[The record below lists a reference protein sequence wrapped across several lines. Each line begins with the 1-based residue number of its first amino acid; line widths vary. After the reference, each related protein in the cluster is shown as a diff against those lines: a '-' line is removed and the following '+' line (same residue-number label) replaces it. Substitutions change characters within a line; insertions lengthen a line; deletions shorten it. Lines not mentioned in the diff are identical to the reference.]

1 MEQEDRTP
9 AEAPNGEAPAP
20 AQPKA
25 NWGRRILIGGLAA
38 AAVAGV
44 GLAAATGGEFGRG
57 MGGQGWPMDGRG
69 WGHGRAM
76 DGDGW
81 GRGGPGMH
89 ASMGRGFGEYRLER
103 MLEGLDATPEQA
115 DKIRA
120 IVDAA
125 RDDLMPA
132 LDGMRETREKV
143 AELLGAATIDRAAA
157 ETLRAERVAAMD
169 QASRRLTAAILDAAE
184 VLTPEQRARLVEHFK
199 ERGRPGRW

>member
-1 MEQEDRTP
+1 MEQENQT
-9 AEAPNGEAPAP
+9 P

-25 NWGRRILIGGLAA
+25 NWGRRIVIGGLAA

-57 MGGQGWPMDGRG
+57 MGGQRWGMDG
-69 WGHGRAM
+69 H
-76 DGDGW
+76 GW

-132 LDGMRETREKV
+132 LDGMRGTREKV
-143 AELLGAATIDRAAA
+143 AEMLGAPAIDRAAA

-169 QASRRLTAAILDAAE
+169 QASRRLTTAILDAAE
-184 VLTPEQRARLVEHFK
+184 VLTPEQRAKLVEHLK
-199 ERGRPGRW
+199 ERGRHGRW

>member
-1 MEQEDRTP
+1 MEQENQT
-9 AEAPNGEAPAP
+9 P

-25 NWGRRILIGGLAA
+25 NWGRRIVIGGLAA

-57 MGGQGWPMDGRG
+57 MGGQGWGMDG
-69 WGHGRAM
+69 H
-76 DGDGW
+76 GW

-132 LDGMRETREKV
+132 LDGMRGTREKV
-143 AELLGAATIDRAAA
+143 AEMLGAPTIDRAAA

-169 QASRRLTAAILDAAE
+169 QASRRLTTAILDAAE
-184 VLTPEQRARLVEHFK
+184 VLTPEQRAKLVEHLK
-199 ERGRPGRW
+199 ERGRHGRW

>member
-1 MEQEDRTP
+1 MEQENQTP
-9 AEAPNGEAPAP
+9 AEAANTEAP

-25 NWGRRILIGGLAA
+25 NWGRRIVIGGLAA

-57 MGGQGWPMDGRG
+57 MGRQGWGMDG
-69 WGHGRAM
+69 H
-76 DGDGW
+76 GW

-132 LDGMRETREKV
+132 LDGMRGTREKV
-143 AELLGAATIDRAAA
+143 AEMLGAPTIDRAAA

-169 QASRRLTAAILDAAE
+169 QASRRLTTAILDAAE
-184 VLTPEQRARLVEHFK
+184 VLTPEQRAKLVEHLK
-199 ERGRPGRW
+199 ERGRHGRW